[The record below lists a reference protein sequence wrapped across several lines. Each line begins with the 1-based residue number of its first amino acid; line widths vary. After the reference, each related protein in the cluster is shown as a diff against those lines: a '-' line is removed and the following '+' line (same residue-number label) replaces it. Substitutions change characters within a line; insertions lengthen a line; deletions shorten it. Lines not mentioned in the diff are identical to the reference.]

1 MTNLDDLVDAMAA
14 PPDFAPRP
22 IDLASVMAA
31 GGRVR
36 RRRRLVAGAAS
47 GLAVAALLVGGA
59 QFAASQAAPDRSGPA
74 PAAEQRA
81 DNGVLGE
88 AIATGRGEWLLF
100 ATPIDRA
107 DLPDT
112 HFGLNLGLPGPNGRP
127 VSVVTTNE
135 NKGSDRTP
143 GFHAIEG
150 AMEVNGSKTPTF
162 GYYVGPA
169 TKITATAKDTTV
181 TARQAAWSEDP
192 SVVVFW
198 FDPDARSLDHLR
210 AYDSDGRAL
219 PAGDNKVT
227 VG

>member
-1 MTNLDDLVDAMAA
+1 MTNLDDLRDALAA

-22 IDLASVMAA
+22 IDLGIVMAA

-36 RRRRLVAGAAS
+36 RRRRLMVGAAS

-59 QFAASQAAPDRSGPA
+59 QFAASQAAPERSGPA

-88 AIATGRGEWLLF
+88 VIATGSGEWLLF
-100 ATPIDRA
+100 ATPIDSS

-127 VSVVTTNE
+127 VSVVMTNE

-143 GFHAIEG
+143 GFHAVQG
-150 AMEVNGSKTPTF
+150 AMEVNGRKTPTF

-169 TKITATAKDTTV
+169 TKIIATAKGTTV
-181 TARQAAWSEDP
+181 TARQATWSEDP

-198 FDPDARSLDHLR
+198 FDPDAGSLDHLT
-210 AYDSDGRAL
+210 AYDSDGRRL